1 MAKLIVSFDEMGG
14 IGEFNG
20 QPIHVSTPYILNK
33 ACDYIN
39 QPNKEESGHFI
50 DESKVNWKLCYV
62 DFVLRQS
69 VLILEV

>member
-20 QPIHVSTPYILNK
+20 QPIYKSTPYILNK

-39 QPNKEESGHFI
+39 SDNSDHYIE
-50 DESKVNWKLCYV
+50 ESKVNWKLCEV